1 MTEDASTIAYWLSLP
16 RVWRGWVRV
25 LTPNGRL
32 LCDCRESELFGVL
45 EIQNEPHTFY
55 RREEWREFL
64 TKKLRDSQ
72 RAIASDWDLRHTVTA
87 SDRVFLAELKV
98 AWEPETFRHARWRA
112 SHGHD
117 DDFLFGAAH

>member
-1 MTEDASTIAYWLSLP
+1 MAEDYKIAYWLSLP

-45 EIQNEPHTFY
+45 EIQTEPHTFY

-64 TKKLRDSQ
+64 RQHVRQSALRELPCSP
-72 RAIASDWDLRHTVTA
+72 TVN
-87 SDRVFLAELKV
+87 
-98 AWEPETFRHARWRA
+98 
-112 SHGHD
+112 
-117 DDFLFGAAH
+117 